1 MQDQWRAGT
10 LEFIDF
16 TTTLTDPD
24 GELTLAEVEG
34 FGFKIAV
41 TQSQDTPAAEAFIT
55 PSVEPDITE
64 DTTNNLF
71 KVRIKHL
78 FQADVKGLNNV
89 WLTFGPTPERPIYL
103 AVSFVVL

>member
-1 MQDQWRAGT
+1 MQEKWRAGT

-24 GELTLAEVEG
+24 GELTLTEVQG
-34 FGFKIAV
+34 FDFKIAV
-41 TQSQDTPAAEAFIT
+41 NQSQDTPAADQFIV
-55 PSVEPDITE
+55 PSVAPDITE

-78 FQADVKGLNNV
+78 YQADVKGANNV